1 MSAPSPAPAEAPKAT
16 EAAGHATPKPDAAIA
31 KPADATHAAVTEAAK
46 PAKPAKEVLVEFQAA
61 HDAAGRKAIIE
72 KLHLS
77 PEEAKDAALQKS
89 FKDAAHG
96 DHDIEAAIDK
106 KFTEAA
112 HAKPAEA
119 AHGAHPAPEAAHGA
133 TAEKKADHPAEEK
146 PHDAAHGAAEDHK
159 EGAGGDHKKED
170 HPAPAAPVVPPAAAH
185 AAPHDGDD
193 HPGLIKRFIK
203 NTFWELPKSVLQPV
217 KATAQTGGEIIKGG
231 WAMLRG
237 LFSKKYREET
247 YSNPPVELKTAPKAA
262 NDNKEHDAHVHAA

>member
-1 MSAPSPAPAEAPKAT
+1 MSAPSPAPAEAPKAA
-16 EAAGHATPKPDAAIA
+16 EAAAHATPKPDAAIA
-31 KPADATHAAVTEAAK
+31 KPADATHAAVAEAAK

-61 HDAAGRKAIIE
+61 HDAPGRKAIIE

-119 AHGAHPAPEAAHGA
+119 AHATPDAAHGA
-133 TAEKKADHPAEEK
+133 TAEKPKAAADHAAEK
-146 PHDAAHGAAEDHK
+146 PHDDAPHDAA
-159 EGAGGDHKKED
+159 AGHKED
-170 HPAPAAPVVPPAAAH
+170 HAAAPAATPVVPPAAAH
-185 AAPHDGDD
+185 PAAHGEDD
-193 HPGLIKRFIK
+193 SPGLIKRFVK
-203 NTFWELPKSVLQPV
+203 NTFWELPKSLVQPPKLGLQV
-217 KATAQTGGEIIKGG
+217 GGEILKGG

-247 YSNPPVELKTAPKAA
+247 YSNPPVELKAGPKAA
-262 NDNKEHDAHVHAA
+262 NDDKEHDAHAHAA

>member
-1 MSAPSPAPAEAPKAT
+1 MSAPAEAVKAAAPEVTKEAPKKDAT
-16 EAAGHATPKPDAAIA
+16 VASA
-31 KPADATHAAVTEAAK
+31 ADATHAAVAETTK

-61 HDAAGRKAIIE
+61 HDAPGRKAIIE

-112 HAKPAEA
+112 HAKPADA
-119 AHGAHPAPEAAHGA
+119 AHATPAPAP
-133 TAEKKADHPAEEK
+133 EKKADHPAEEK

-185 AAPHDGDD
+185 PAPHDGDD

-203 NTFWELPKSVLQPV
+203 NTFWELPKSVLQLA
-217 KATAQTGGEIIKGG
+217 KATAQTGGEILKGG

-247 YSNPPVELKTAPKAA
+247 YSNPPVELKAGPKAA
-262 NDNKEHDAHVHAA
+262 NDNKEHDHHAHAA